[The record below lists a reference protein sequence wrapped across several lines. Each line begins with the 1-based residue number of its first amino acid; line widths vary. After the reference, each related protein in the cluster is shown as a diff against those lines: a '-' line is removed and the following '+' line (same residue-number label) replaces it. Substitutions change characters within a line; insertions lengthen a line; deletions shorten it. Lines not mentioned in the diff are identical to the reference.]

1 MDKERMM
8 KLVKSI
14 LFSASVLLLAAG
26 CTATDTGLSAPS
38 AGEAAP
44 AVKSYDKPGFVTA
57 VIKGRLWVFAEGSK
71 ELAAFRE
78 TGKTPAVHVV
88 RPLAGPDRMTL
99 LSPDAAV
106 LDGYMK

>member
-1 MDKERMM
+1 M
-8 KLVKSI
+8 KLSTTIPFAV
-14 LFSASVLLLAAG
+14 LALLTATGCASTDSGLAAP
-26 CTATDTGLSAPS
+26 AAQQ
-38 AGEAAP
+38 AP

-57 VIKGRLWVFAEGSK
+57 IVKGRLWVFADGSK

-99 LSPDAAV
+99 LSPDTAI
-106 LDGYMK
+106 LDAYLK